1 MATDD
6 VVSPE
11 FELGGYRI
19 GGPSGEWD
27 VVEWDAGELQQQAQD
42 DVIDGLTL
50 FGRDTEIPPTW
61 VVQLRANGSNEQ
73 GAQAQVANLA
83 SAWRPAQLETPGADV
98 PLRYRYLGR
107 WRRVYGR
114 PRQVVIPT
122 TGPLSWAGRSEL
134 EAQFR
139 LSSVLHYD
147 DAEQSVS
154 LTSIPPTVGGLVA
167 PIVAPLTTAKNS
179 EVAADTVTV
188 GGDTATPLR
197 VIFRG
202 PITDPWMTVG
212 GVRIA
217 LTGRIAAGQTVTV
230 DARARTV
237 LRQDG
242 ASVAGMLSRTAR
254 MGRLRL
260 PPGTHAVRYGGTGT
274 ARATV
279 AWRNAWR
286 TL

>member
-42 DVIDGLTL
+42 EVLDGRTL
-50 FGRDTEIPPTW
+50 FGRDTAIPPIW
-61 VVQLRANGSNEQ
+61 VLQLRANASDEQ
-73 GAQAQVANLA
+73 GAQTQAANLA
-83 SAWRPAQLETPGADV
+83 SAWRPAQLEMPGADV
-98 PLRYRYLGR
+98 ALRYRYLGR
-107 WRRVYGR
+107 WRRIYGR
-114 PRQVVIPT
+114 PRQIGVPS
-122 TGPLSWAGRSEL
+122 TGPLSWAGRSEVPAAFQL
-134 EAQFR
+134 SEA
-139 LSSVLHYD
+139 LHFD

-167 PIVAPLTTAKNS
+167 PIVAPITTAKNS
-179 EVAADTVTV
+179 EVAAGSIAV
-188 GGDTATPLR
+188 GGDTETPLR
-197 VIFRG
+197 VVFRG

-217 LTGRIAAGQTVTV
+217 LSGRIAAGQTVTV

-242 ASVAGMLSRTAR
+242 GSVAGMLSRTAR
-254 MGRLRL
+254 MGQLRL

>member
-1 MATDD
+1 MF
-6 VVSPE
+6 E
-11 FELGGYRI
+11 IGGLELGHDD
-19 GGPSGEWD
+19 GPIRVLEWD
-27 VVEWDAGELQQQAQD
+27 PEEQELQSYGS
-42 DVIDGLTL
+42 VVNGRML
-50 FGRDTEIPPTW
+50 FGRDEPVPPTW
-61 VVQLRANGSNEQ
+61 RFRFRTRVQGGEA
-73 GAQAQVANLA
+73 GAQAKVAQLVAAFRPDNLA
-83 SAWRPAQLETPGADV
+83 PGEDV
-98 PLRYRYLGR
+98 PLRYLLAGR

-114 PRQVVIPT
+114 PQRVVAPST
-122 TGPLSWAGRSEL
+122 DVLVQQGRADVPATFQL
-134 EAQFR
+134 TEA
-139 LSSVLHYD
+139 LHFD

-167 PIVAPLTTAKNS
+167 PIVAPITTAKNS
-179 EVAADTVTV
+179 EVAADSITV
-188 GGDTATPLR
+188 GGDTETPLR
-197 VIFRG
+197 VVFRG

-212 GVRIA
+212 GIRIA
-217 LTGRIAAGQTVTV
+217 LSGRIAAGQTVTV

-254 MGRLRL
+254 MGQLRL
-260 PPGTHAVRYGGTGT
+260 PPGAHAVRYGGTGT